1 MVVSIKLAVTGSCF
15 FYEGGSSTD
24 SFPTQYELAMGKYPH
39 KKKYTPSLYVVVDR
53 KVLEAIRDDA
63 LTLCIF
69 PDFSKESE
77 LGYDEDGQWWWGDG
91 NEEGDTVALYPEDY
105 AEFLIT
111 AVNVV
116 MGYQSFKRALV
127 QEIKV

>member
-24 SFPTQYELAMGKYPH
+24 SFPDWYAKALDKYPH
-39 KKKYTPSLYVVVDR
+39 KKKYNRTLRVVVDR

-63 LTLCIF
+63 YNLRIF
-69 PDFSKESE
+69 PEFSKETE

-91 NEEGDTVALYPEDY
+91 NEEGDTVALSPEDY

-116 MGYQSFKRALV
+116 MGYQSYKRALL